1 MKITKI
7 HEWFKEKHTKNL
19 KMTEITFRLNIEF
32 DIVPNQVKKL
42 VLMGPIALREPKIC
56 P

>member
-7 HEWFKEKHTKNL
+7 HDWFKEKHTKNL

-32 DIVPNQVKKL
+32 DICT
-42 VLMGPIALREPKIC
+42 EPSDKFC
-56 P
+56 PYGT